1 MVHFIMLE
9 GLRNTLIGFIFD
21 NQSEAKITQSLDSDQ
36 LSKNGPQKD
45 ASALTLDG
53 SKVTEQKGLPL
64 NKPAKAMEIKSS
76 SPQGLPVVRPFIKPL
91 PARPAAL
98 GEMSMIDAPMT
109 VTQIG
114 AGS

>member
-1 MVHFIMLE
+1 MAKRNSMGFADMLV
-9 GLRNTLIGFIFD
+9 T
-21 NQSEAKITQSLDSDQ
+21 Q

-53 SKVTEQKGLPL
+53 SQVTEQKGLPL
-64 NKPAKAMEIKSS
+64 NKPAKAMEIKSNV
-76 SPQGLPVVRPFIKPL
+76 PKGLPIVRPFIKPL
-91 PARPAAL
+91 PPRPAAL
-98 GEMSMIDAPMT
+98 GEMNSIDTPMT